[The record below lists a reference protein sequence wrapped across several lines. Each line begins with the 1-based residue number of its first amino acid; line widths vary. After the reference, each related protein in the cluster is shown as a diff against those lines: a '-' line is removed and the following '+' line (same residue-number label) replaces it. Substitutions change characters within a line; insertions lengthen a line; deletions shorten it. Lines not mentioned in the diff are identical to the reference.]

1 MIILQILNVF
11 SSEPSGKV
19 RTEFFNEGGNPS
31 YKYFYSNAES
41 VAATMKR
48 VKNSIK
54 PNDRNM
60 EEL

>member
-1 MIILQILNVF
+1 
-11 SSEPSGKV
+11 
-19 RTEFFNEGGNPS
+19 
-31 YKYFYSNAES
+31 

-60 EEL
+60 EELWMLKVILYFSHFEKCILDISCDCGISHIMAQL